1 MKWCTIL
8 KSELVAYERCT
19 TVSDKSISSEFD
31 NVGKTNAHLVVLLTQ
46 RIFVFFASYVTLRI
60 NAGGLL
66 KYINERI
73 SYVEIS
79 VSSYAL
85 K

>member
-1 MKWCTIL
+1 M
-8 KSELVAYERCT
+8 
-19 TVSDKSISSEFD
+19 SDNSISNEFD
-31 NVGKTNAHLVVLLTQ
+31 NFGKTNARLVVLLTR

-79 VSSYAL
+79 VSFYAL

>member
-1 MKWCTIL
+1 M
-8 KSELVAYERCT
+8 
-19 TVSDKSISSEFD
+19 SDKSISNEFD
-31 NVGKTNAHLVVLLTQ
+31 NFGKTNARLVVLPTQ
-46 RIFVFFASYVTLRI
+46 RIFVFFASYVTLRK

-66 KYINERI
+66 KYINGRI